1 MASTMSTPKAGRRQ
15 KRLRRAP
22 TSKPRKSTPHSV
34 PLDEER
40 IKQLM
45 KQAVRE
51 VLQEERELQ
60 GPTAPSQPTES
71 EPAPRVRVDP
81 LAGKSPEELRAL
93 ALAAK
98 GSWKESEGTGTAV
111 EIVRRLRD
119 EWK

>member
-1 MASTMSTPKAGRRQ
+1 MASTISK

-22 TSKPRKSTPHSV
+22 ASKPRKPAPRSV
-34 PLDEER
+34 PLNEER

-60 GPTAPSQPTES
+60 GAAPLSQPSES
-71 EPAPRVRVDP
+71 ESRPRVRVDP
-81 LAGKSPEELRAL
+81 LQGKSREELRAL
-93 ALAAK
+93 ALQAE

-119 EWK
+119 EWKHRP